1 MTISVDTLFEVSF
14 LTISKK
20 YSTLIDT
27 ANDEIKTKRY
37 WGESWRFFDAELKI
51 PYQQL

>member
-20 YSTLIDT
+20 YSVLIHT
-27 ANDEIKTKRY
+27 PNDEIKTKRC
-37 WGESWRFFDAELKI
+37 WGEPWGFSDA
-51 PYQQL
+51 